1 MLESAPMAFI
11 VGLSLAFLGISG
23 LLICVGI
30 FASRVHEQ
38 LNDWDDATWHR

>member
-30 FASRVHEQ
+30 FAARVNDQ
-38 LNDWDDATWHR
+38 LNEWDDATWQR